1 MMTKYQLGNP
11 DTNIDINIYLYIK
24 RHTLTNADTYTLT
37 LTHILTKNSKT
48 PFYGYV
54 STKSRLKSHC
64 DDEFA
69 FKYIYTYIYTYI

>member
-11 DTNIDINIYLYIK
+11 DTNININIYLYIK
-24 RHTLTNADTYTLT
+24 RHTLTHEDTYTLI

-54 STKSRLKSHC
+54 
-64 DDEFA
+64 
-69 FKYIYTYIYTYI
+69 